1 MKVGMI
7 GLGRMG
13 EGMSRRLIAAG
24 HEVHGYRNNYAKAQE
39 QFEKGYISGCTTSLE
54 SLVQVVRK
62 TKSIYGEKSGETII
76 EKDPAVFMMVVPAE
90 TVEDTINE
98 LLPLCVEG
106 DIIIDHG
113 NSNFKDSRRRA
124 ERLSKMGIQYLDCG
138 TSGGVYGLDRG
149 YCLMV
154 GGSDTAV
161 SVCRPLFDALAPGIH
176 AAERLA
182 GRDGYVLYPEEFGWM
197 YCGGPGAGHFVKMVH
212 NGVEYGIMQAYA
224 EGFNILHEANAGS
237 KYVKEGDAEV
247 APMDNPED
255 YCYDIDV
262 SKVAELWRRGS
273 VVGSWL
279 LDLTADV
286 LRSDRELSK
295 FDGGVSDSG
304 EGRWTVHSAVDL
316 GVPAPVITTA
326 LYSRFESRRL
336 GRFANK
342 VLNGMRAMFG
352 GHDVR

>member
-1 MKVGMI
+1 MKVGII

-13 EGMSRRLIAAG
+13 EGMSRRLIKAG
-24 HEVHGYRNNYAKAQE
+24 HEVWGYRNNHEKAAAQYE
-39 QFEKGYISGCTTSLE
+39 AGYLSGFTTSLE
-54 SLVQVVRK
+54 SLVQVVH
-62 TKSIYGEKSGETII
+62 TGVGTLTNDIANSPG
-76 EKDPAVFMMVVPAE
+76 VFMMVVPAE
-90 TVEDTINE
+90 TVEDTLNE
-98 LLPLCVEG
+98 LLQFCVEG

-124 ERLSKMGIQYLDCG
+124 ERLAKLGIQYLDCG

-154 GGSDTAV
+154 GGANTAV
-161 SVCRPLFDALAPGIH
+161 STCAPIFRALAPGIGSVNRTNPLDYETS
-176 AAERLA
+176 AEH
-182 GRDGYVLYPEEFGWM
+182 GWLH
-197 YCGGPGAGHFVKMVH
+197 CGPPGAGHFVKMVH

-237 KYVKEGDAEV
+237 AYVKAGDAEV
-247 APMDNPED
+247 APMENPED
-255 YCYDIDV
+255 YQYDIDV
-262 SKVAELWRRGS
+262 AEVAELWRRGS

-279 LDLTADV
+279 LDLTAIV
-286 LRSDRELSK
+286 LRGDRELSK

-304 EGRWTVHSAVDL
+304 EGRWTVHTAVDL
-316 GVPAPVITTA
+316 GVPAPVISSA
-326 LYSRFESRRL
+326 LWARFESRRL
-336 GRFANK
+336 GAFAAK

>member
-1 MKVGMI
+1 
-7 GLGRMG
+7 MG
-13 EGMSRRLIAAG
+13 EGMSRRMIKNG
-24 HEVHGYRNNYAKAQE
+24 IEVHGYRNNVKKAEAQYE
-39 QFEKGYISGCTTSLE
+39 AGYISGYTTSLE
-54 SLVQVVRK
+54 SLVQVVHNG
-62 TKSIYGEKSGETII
+62 TGVFGDAAKSPG
-76 EKDPAVFMMVVPAE
+76 VFMMVVPAE
-90 TVEDTINE
+90 TVEETLDE
-98 LLPLCVEG
+98 LLHFCVEG

-124 ERLSKMGIQYLDCG
+124 ERLAKLGIQYLDCG
-138 TSGGVYGLDRG
+138 TSGGVYGLERG

-154 GGSDTAV
+154 GGADHAV
-161 SVCRPLFDALAPGIH
+161 SSCRPIFDALAPGID
-176 AAERLA
+176 AAPRTDD
-182 GRDGYVLYPEEFGWM
+182 RDFVQYPAEHGWLH
-197 YCGGPGAGHFVKMVH
+197 CGPPGAGHFVKMVH
-212 NGVEYGIMQAYA
+212 NGIEYGIMQAYA

-247 APMDNPED
+247 APMDCPED

-262 SKVAELWRRGS
+262 AKVSELWRRGS

-286 LRSDRELSK
+286 LRRDRELSK

-304 EGRWTVHSAVDL
+304 EGRWTVHAAVDL
-316 GVPAPVITTA
+316 GVPAPVISGA
-326 LYSRFESRRL
+326 LFARFESRRL
-336 GRFANK
+336 GAFTAK

>member
-1 MKVGMI
+1 MKVGII

-13 EGMSRRLIAAG
+13 EGMSRRMIKAG
-24 HEVHGYRNNYAKAQE
+24 IEVHGYRNNVQKANE
-39 QFEKGYISGCTTSLE
+39 QFEKGYISGYATSLE
-54 SLVQVVRK
+54 SLVQVVHSQ
-62 TKSIYGEKSGETII
+62 KSIYGEKSGETII
-76 EKDPAVFMMVVPAE
+76 TKAPGVFMMVVPAE
-90 TVEDTINE
+90 TVEETLNE
-98 LLPLCVEG
+98 LLQFCVEG

-113 NSNFKDSRRRA
+113 NSNFKDSRQRA
-124 ERLSKMGIQYLDCG
+124 ERLAKLGIQYIDCG

-154 GGSDTAV
+154 GGATHAV
-161 SVCRPLFDALAPGIH
+161 QTCAPIFRALAPGIGS
-176 AAERLA
+176 AARTNPFDYETSS
-182 GRDGYVLYPEEFGWM
+182 EHGWLH
-197 YCGGPGAGHFVKMVH
+197 CGPPGAGHFVKMVH
-212 NGVEYGIMQAYA
+212 NGIEYGIMQAYA

-247 APMDNPED
+247 APMAHPED

-262 SKVAELWRRGS
+262 AEVAELWRRGS

-286 LRSDRELSK
+286 LRSDHELAK

-304 EGRWTVHSAVDL
+304 EGRWTVNAAVDL
-316 GVPAPVITTA
+316 GVPAPVLSTA
-326 LYSRFESRRL
+326 LFERFGSRHL
-336 GRFANK
+336 DAFATK
-342 VLNGMRAMFG
+342 VLNGMRYKFG